1 MKKLIFAV
9 TVLVYCLL
17 VAITSNAQQ
26 GLNVPK
32 PVKESF
38 NANFKNSQYSRWV
51 QLKDAYVATFS
62 EDGTSWRDAYFTSDG
77 EFKGVGKFITTDRL
91 PMFVQQRI
99 DNNPSGYELIELYQY
114 ECNENGIC
122 FFAHLRNDKHE
133 LILKMSPYG
142 DVTYSVKNRLKTKKV
157 NTEDAIA
164 KQKMPLPGTD
174 K

>member
-9 TVLVYCLL
+9 TVFAYCLL
-17 VAITSNAQQ
+17 IAITSNAQK

-32 PVKESF
+32 AVKESF
-38 NANFKNSQYSRWV
+38 NVHFKNSQYSRWV
-51 QLKDAYVATFS
+51 QIKDAYAATFT

-99 DNNPSGYELIELYQY
+99 NNNPSGYELIELYQY

-122 FFAHLRNDKHE
+122 FIARLRDNKHE

-142 DVTYSVKNRLKTKKV
+142 DVTYSTKTRLKGTRV
-157 NTEDAIA
+157 ISA
-164 KQKMPLPGTD
+164 PLASKTN
-174 K
+174 